1 MAISDRVKVGLIFTA
16 ISIVLIGFGTLLIY
30 LGEGEWNDPECEG
43 SWDLFGW
50 SDCEYEQTESEKSVQ
65 DIGCGFGIAGICG
78 FLVAAKV
85 LLSEGFKRLFGRG
98 SNDQGEI
105 DIVLASTST
114 PLIEDEFAE
123 LDEELSSLE

>member
-1 MAISDRVKVGLIFTA
+1 MAISDRTKVGLIFTA
-16 ISIVLIGFGTLLIY
+16 ISIVLIGLGILLDQ
-30 LGEGEWNDPECEG
+30 LGEGEWDDPGCEG
-43 SWDLFGW
+43 GW
-50 SDCEYEQTESEKSVQ
+50 NFFNDCEYEQTESEKSVQ

-114 PLIEDEFAE
+114 PVIEDEFAE